1 MANVLT
7 RALIFSGIVVSV
19 AGALILSSGAS
30 HTRIILQ
37 ESVNN
42 VGGEVVRGGNVIG
55 QDPDI
60 NVRNKILRDYGNGDL

>member
-37 ESVNN
+37 EGVNN
-42 VGGEVVRGGNVIG
+42 VGGEVVRGGNVMG

-60 NVRNKILRDYGNGDL
+60 NVGNEILRDYGNGDL